1 MNYEQDVEIDE
12 NALDIEWLDQ
22 ASLAIKYGRNWAECK
37 QKFTQAEEKIKLV
50 RSELMRD
57 VNDDPDGCLGD
68 GVKPTGPN
76 IESYYRNHK
85 NHIAAK
91 DEWVKLGFEMN
102 VAEIA
107 YKEISYARKAALENL
122 VKLHGQQYFAG
133 PTVPRDIAEERQM
146 KQNKVNSGIKSRMTR
161 TKNQ

>member
-1 MNYEQDVEIDE
+1 MNYENDVYIDDSS
-12 NALDIEWLDQ
+12 LDLEWLDQ
-22 ASLAIKYGRNWAECK
+22 ASLAIKYGKHWAECK
-37 QKFTQAEEKIKLV
+37 EKFTQAEEKIKLV

-57 VNDDPDGCLGD
+57 VHTDPDECLGA

-85 NHIAAK
+85 DHIAAK
-91 DEWVKLGFEMN
+91 DDWVKLGFEMN

-107 YKEISYARKAALENL
+107 YKEISYTRKAALENL

-133 PTVPRDIAEERQM
+133 PSIPRDINEEREM
-146 KQNKVNSGIKSRMTR
+146 KQKKVNTGIGSKMKR
-161 TKNQ
+161 TNK